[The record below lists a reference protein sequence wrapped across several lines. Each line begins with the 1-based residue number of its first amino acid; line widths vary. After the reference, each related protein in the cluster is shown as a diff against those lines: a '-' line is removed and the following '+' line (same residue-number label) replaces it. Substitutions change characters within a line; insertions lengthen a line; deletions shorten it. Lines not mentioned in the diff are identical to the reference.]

1 MRSVTDSAREKEY
14 MIFLGN
20 FGSGKTELAMHFA
33 MASAAAGNPT
43 SLIDLDVI
51 NPYFRASERKAALEK
66 AGVRLIVPNYAMS
79 NVEIITINPEIY
91 SAFTA
96 GAGSV
101 IFDVGGDGLG
111 ARALG
116 QYKGYFDKVPPP
128 RLRVWLVIN
137 PHRPLSATTDK
148 IIAMMR
154 AIEESARLTVNGL
167 INNGNMSYESTAEDL
182 LAAYHIV
189 REVSAQTKVPVV
201 MTSGEEQ
208 PLSDFLVLAKE
219 QGLEM
224 KYVGE
229 PVFIH
234 TRMHRDWDRFVKYG
248 V

>member
-1 MRSVTDSAREKEY
+1 MSNKAQEKEY

-33 MASAAAGNPT
+33 IDSAAAGNPT
-43 SLIDLDVI
+43 TLIDLDVI
-51 NPYFRASERKAALEK
+51 NPYFRASERKLALDK
-66 AGVRLIVPNYAMS
+66 AGVRLVTPNYALS

-128 RLRVWLVIN
+128 RLRIWLVIN
-137 PHRPLSATTDK
+137 PHRPMSATSDK
-148 IIAMMR
+148 IISMMR
-154 AIEESARLTVNGL
+154 AIEESARLRINGL
-167 INNGNMSYESTAEDL
+167 INNGNMSYESTAEDIL
-182 LAAYHIV
+182 HSYYIV
-189 REVSAQTKVPVV
+189 EEVSKQTGVPVI

-208 PLSDFLVLAKE
+208 PLNDFLSLAQERELKQE
-219 QGLEM
+219 YL
-224 KYVGE
+224 GE

-234 TRMHRDWDRFVKYG
+234 TKMHRDWDRFVKYG
-248 V
+248 F